1 MIVKTIETSIGFKDD
16 DTGEVSKTSMAQ
28 ELTTLME
35 LFMQFYIQKSFED
48 GKDTEASEAEK
59 LKISLERHFKT
70 INKRG
75 KESKLKH
82 DRNKRA
88 PNIPTDEDIAIVFK
102 YVEDIRNSI

>member
-75 KESKLKH
+75 KESKRVKKESKKTQ
-82 DRNKRA
+82 NKTR
-88 PNIPTDEDIAIVFK
+88 PK
-102 YVEDIRNSI
+102 